1 MKRLFFLITLTFF
14 SVGALTQA
22 FAAPARNAVGGG
34 LSTKRI
40 AKPKANKRA
49 TRQIAPQQR
58 TAQKAKTKAQE
69 RAEARAKQF
78 GLMPSELDSTNH
90 SVFHADA
97 AAIKGARDTES
108 ALRYLPFV
116 TIINTAGFGQQFDLR
131 AQGRLSAN
139 GVKLYINGITAN
151 SVDSY
156 FNPMPIATIIPSLID
171 EVSVTP
177 GGGAVLYG
185 SGAKGGKINIITS
198 KRNAPYFVVGGG
210 YVNTMASKG
219 NSFNAFAHASERLSR
234 ELNANAGLAFQQ
246 MGGPREDDSSTSAEL
261 IAGADYVLGL
271 GQKLKFDADIF
282 YGKTKTTPYGA
293 LVNEDAINEIM
304 LRYRTAR
311 EQGNEYN
318 AQTAWEADRY
328 ACLSGTPNNIRGS
341 ACEFN
346 LYSFEPTKENRK
358 DKGNGEIETTNLRA
372 TGVLGWESEPTKML
386 KFNADLFYAL
396 SSQKYD
402 TYKMNLPYFVL
413 GYVDIR
419 PTVDGKLNTNFG
431 TRGYNWFLPRPHS
444 GGIANNVLAVGPS
457 WNQASQTAGV
467 GDLSDGQRADWHFF
481 DQSGSTFKESKVGL
495 NLKMD
500 FKHNSGELVFGASSV
515 YEMSNKKS
523 NSHLRQAIVDGDL
536 FGGGRQAAAGTG
548 GNKVNSSNFRTLVAD
563 IFDKT
568 DISVLTNSIFFLE
581 RYDFS
586 RELSV
591 ALGARYEMK
600 NYNLKVKDEFVGQK
614 LKFGNIGNCANANDN
629 CFVNLNEYEPAPIT
643 DKDGKAWAD
652 NTAKREFSDDFKK
665 NYDNFTFEL
674 APVYR
679 YSNSGA
685 IYARGELGYI
695 APPAWAMLQRVGIV
709 SGAITAV
716 DIYKDNQ
723 HNNYFGGNTPAT
735 LDFDFGWLPTNLKSE
750 TYYTAELGFKE
761 TIGTRAVPLGFT
773 DLTINALLFSASV
786 FYTDSKDEFYFT
798 GDTWSGMELGTYEKS
813 RRMGVEVAMEQYLFG
828 GALGFNESFT
838 YLKAEKFD
846 CTDKTAGVC
855 KGEKEW
861 SAIPYTYDYKA
872 TLGAIINASTFIE
885 ITDMSVYV
893 WLQNSIYG
901 NQNIYSTQMQVLG
914 SGNPQNNTDKN
925 YRYLNFKVTETDSI
939 KLKPYIISDFG
950 VSVGFNKNMGVV
962 TVGVKNVFDTF
973 YYDYYNNDRSAV
985 VNENRYVI
993 GRGRTVFLE
1002 GTFKY

>member
-1 MKRLFFLITLTFF
+1 MKRLFLLITLALF
-14 SVGALTQA
+14 SLGALTQA

-40 AKPKANKRA
+40 AKPKAGTKKRST
-49 TRQIAPQQR
+49 TRTAQKA

-151 SVDSY
+151 PVDSY

-185 SGAKGGKINIITS
+185 SGAKGGTINIITS

-246 MGGPREDDSSTSAEL
+246 MGGPREDDKQTQGQAILGAE
-261 IAGADYVLGL
+261 YKLGL
-271 GQKLKFDADIF
+271 GQTISLDLDFF
-282 YGKTKTTPYGA
+282 YGKTKTTPYGS
-293 LVNEDAINEIM
+293 LIDED
-304 LRYRTAR
+304 R
-311 EQGNEYN
+311 
-318 AQTAWEADRY
+318 
-328 ACLSGTPNNIRGS
+328 LSQIVLDAKVGGS
-341 ACEFN
+341 TELTRHQAVGVMQA
-346 LYSFEPTKENRK
+346 FEPVKENRK
-358 DKGNGEIETTNLRA
+358 DKGNGDIETTQIRA
-372 TGVLGWESEPTKML
+372 TGDVAWKSEVTQNLNFEAKAFYSL
-386 KFNADLFYAL
+386 YQQKFD
-396 SSQKYD
+396 KYELE
-402 TYKMNLPYFVL
+402 LPYFVL
-413 GYVDIR
+413 GYED
-419 PTVDGKLNTNFG
+419 PTNSAVK
-431 TRGYNWFLPRPHS
+431 GYQWFLPMPNS
-444 GGIANNVLAVGPS
+444 TQILGNANENVII
-457 WNQASQTAGV
+457 WD
-467 GDLSDGQRADWHFF
+467 GDGHRTDWHYL
-481 DQSGSTFKESKVGL
+481 DQSGTTTKDYKFGAQAQ
-495 NLKMD
+495 MD
-500 FKHNSGELVFGASSV
+500 FKHGNGELVAGVSTL
-515 YEMSNKKS
+515 YEMSNRNSK
-523 NSHLRQAIVDGDL
+523 SHLRQAIRDQINRIGADGNPSTEL
-536 FGGGRQAAAGTG
+536 
-548 GNKVNSSNFRTLVAD
+548 LVSRNALQAD
-563 IFDKT
+563 IDSKIDMKSLT
-568 DISVLTNSIFFLE
+568 TSVFVFE
-581 RYDFS
+581 RYDLNRNFS
-586 RELSV
+586 
-591 ALGARYEMK
+591 LGTGVRYELK
-600 NYNLKVKDEFVGQK
+600 NYNVKANDSYEVNLLQF
-614 LKFGNIGNCANANDN
+614 ANANGQ
-629 CFVNLNEYEPAPIT
+629 FT
-643 DKDGKAWAD
+643 AD
-652 NTAKREFSDDFKK
+652 NTKTDFTKWQTATTQTDPDVEK
-665 NYDNFTFEL
+665 TYKEYYDNFTFEL

-695 APPAWAMLQRVGIV
+695 APPAWAMLQRIGIV
-709 SGAITAV
+709 RGAV
-716 DIYKDNQ
+716 KQPDIFSNE
-723 HNNYFGGNTPAT
+723 
-735 LDFDFGWLPTNLKSE
+735 LDFDFSWLPTNLKSE

-855 KGEKEW
+855 NGEKEW

-872 TLGAIINASTFIE
+872 TLGATINASTFIE

-901 NQNIYSTQMQVLG
+901 NQNIYATQMSVNTPNGGQASDTNPLIFQVL
-914 SGNPQNNTDKN
+914 QQDDK
-925 YRYLNFKVTETDSI
+925 
-939 KLKPYIISDFG
+939 KLKPYLISDFG

-985 VNENRYVI
+985 VNENRFVI
-993 GRGRTVFLE
+993 GRGRTVFVE
-1002 GTFKY
+1002 GQFKY

>member
-1 MKRLFFLITLTFF
+1 M
-14 SVGALTQA
+14 
-22 FAAPARNAVGGG
+22 
-34 LSTKRI
+34 
-40 AKPKANKRA
+40 
-49 TRQIAPQQR
+49 
-58 TAQKAKTKAQE
+58 
-69 RAEARAKQF
+69 
-78 GLMPSELDSTNH
+78 
-90 SVFHADA
+90 
-97 AAIKGARDTES
+97 
-108 ALRYLPFV
+108 
-116 TIINTAGFGQQFDLR
+116 
-131 AQGRLSAN
+131 
-139 GVKLYINGITAN
+139 
-151 SVDSY
+151 
-156 FNPMPIATIIPSLID
+156 
-171 EVSVTP
+171 
-177 GGGAVLYG
+177 
-185 SGAKGGKINIITS
+185 
-198 KRNAPYFVVGGG
+198 
-210 YVNTMASKG
+210 
-219 NSFNAFAHASERLSR
+219 
-234 ELNANAGLAFQQ
+234 
-246 MGGPREDDSSTSAEL
+246 
-261 IAGADYVLGL
+261 
-271 GQKLKFDADIF
+271 
-282 YGKTKTTPYGA
+282 
-293 LVNEDAINEIM
+293 
-304 LRYRTAR
+304 
-311 EQGNEYN
+311 
-318 AQTAWEADRY
+318 
-328 ACLSGTPNNIRGS
+328 
-341 ACEFN
+341 
-346 LYSFEPTKENRK
+346 
-358 DKGNGEIETTNLRA
+358 
-372 TGVLGWESEPTKML
+372 
-386 KFNADLFYAL
+386 
-396 SSQKYD
+396 
-402 TYKMNLPYFVL
+402 
-413 GYVDIR
+413 
-419 PTVDGKLNTNFG
+419 
-431 TRGYNWFLPRPHS
+431 
-444 GGIANNVLAVGPS
+444 
-457 WNQASQTAGV
+457 
-467 GDLSDGQRADWHFF
+467 
-481 DQSGSTFKESKVGL
+481 
-495 NLKMD
+495 
-500 FKHNSGELVFGASSV
+500 

-523 NSHLRQAIVDGDL
+523 NSHLRQAIADGDL
-536 FGGGRQAAAGTG
+536 FGGSGASAGGTG

-600 NYNLKVKDEFVGQK
+600 NYNLKVKDEFSGQK
-614 LKFGNIGNCANANDN
+614 LKFGNIGACTMADQR
-629 CFVNLNEYEPAPIT
+629 CMVDLSVYEPADIT

-709 SGAITAV
+709 SGAVTAV

-723 HNNYFGGNTPAT
+723 WNNYFGGNTPAT

-798 GDTWSGMELGTYEKS
+798 GDTWSGMELGNYEKS

-855 KGEKEW
+855 NGEKEW

-901 NQNIYSTQMQVLG
+901 NQNIYATQMQVIG
-914 SGNPQNNTDKN
+914 TGDPKNNKD
-925 YRYLNFKVTETDSI
+925 YLNFKVTETDSI

>member
-1 MKRLFFLITLTFF
+1 MKRLFLLITLALF
-14 SVGALTQA
+14 SLGALSQA

-34 LSTKRI
+34 LSTKRV
-40 AKPKANKRA
+40 AKPKANAKQRTT
-49 TRQIAPQQR
+49 TRTAQKA

-151 SVDSY
+151 PVDSY

-185 SGAKGGKINIITS
+185 SGAKGGTINIITS

-282 YGKTKTTPYGA
+282 YGKTKTTPY
-293 LVNEDAINEIM
+293 NSFINEANINDSM
-304 LRYRTAR
+304 LRYAGFNKNNTNDRTGVNKTEAS
-311 EQGNEYN
+311 
-318 AQTAWEADRY
+318 WEAARY
-328 ACLSGTPNNIRGS
+328 ICLSGGASNIASCRY
-341 ACEFN
+341 N
-346 LYSFEPTKENRK
+346 LYDFEPDKENRK
-358 DKGNGEIETTNLRA
+358 DKGSGEIETTNLRA
-372 TGVLGWESEPTKML
+372 TGVLGWENEPTNKL

-413 GYVDIR
+413 GYVD
-419 PTVDGKLNTNFG
+419 PKKLNIDPRTDP
-431 TRGYNWFLPRPHS
+431 TARGYNWFLPRPMARYKGYNPNVNY
-444 GGIANNVLAVGPS
+444 GGTQGAHTVLRENPAP
-457 WNQASQTAGV
+457 NFE
-467 GDLSDGQRADWHFF
+467 DGQRGDWHFF
-481 DQSGSTFKESKVGL
+481 DQSGSSFKESKAGL

-500 FKHNSGELVFGASSV
+500 FKHNSGELVFGASSL
-515 YEMSNKKS
+515 YEMSNKKQ
-523 NSHLRQAIVDGDL
+523 NSHLRQAIADGMTYGGLDN
-536 FGGGRQAAAGTG
+536 FGGNFPPAGP
-548 GNKVNSSNFRTLVAD
+548 VNPNEFRTLVVD

-600 NYNLKVKDEFVGQK
+600 NYNLKVQDEFLGKK
-614 LKFGNIGNCANANDN
+614 LKFERTGKQYESTTQPGVFNGQ
-629 CFVNLNEYEPAPIT
+629 NLDET
-643 DKDGKAWAD
+643 DYTKYSVVTEQ
-652 NTAKREFSDDFKK
+652 NREFSDDFKK

-695 APPAWAMLQRVGIV
+695 APPAWAMLQRIGIV
-709 SGAITAV
+709 RGAV
-716 DIYKDNQ
+716 KQPDIFSDE
-723 HNNYFGGNTPAT
+723 

-855 KGEKEW
+855 NGEKEW

-901 NQNIYSTQMQVLG
+901 NQNIYATQMSVNTPQGGQASDTNPLIFQVL
-914 SGNPQNNTDKN
+914 QQDDK
-925 YRYLNFKVTETDSI
+925 
-939 KLKPYIISDFG
+939 KLKPYLISDFG

-985 VNENRYVI
+985 VNENRFVI
-993 GRGRTVFLE
+993 GRGRTVFIE
-1002 GTFKY
+1002 GQFKY